1 MGRAGDFRLDLRTPN
16 DRSLHWVLR
25 DVVHILRAM
34 QVAKTLAGKA
44 KQAGNVH
51 VHAEMREGMLSS
63 EFFLCIEVE
72 IDLEAATSPWTV
84 VRASQGARALFDFAP
99 WGDLMGKDFLQIIHP
114 ADIPVLLDLT
124 DPWQRNGSKQT
135 AGMTRAAAILK
146 QQAIVRVITF
156 FLHQFSSDAVAG
168 AALQTEDSKNVTFT
182 ASDYRTMRVGLS
194 NRSRAVNR
202 NNRLPLLINDSQS

>member
-1 MGRAGDFRLDLRTPN
+1 
-16 DRSLHWVLR
+16 
-25 DVVHILRAM
+25 M

-99 WGDLMGKDFLQIIHP
+99 WGDLMLVDATPQER
-114 ADIPVLLDLT
+114 PVVESIDEVLEVL
-124 DPWQRNGSKQT
+124 P
-135 AGMTRAAAILK
+135 
-146 QQAIVRVITF
+146 
-156 FLHQFSSDAVAG
+156 
-168 AALQTEDSKNVTFT
+168 
-182 ASDYRTMRVGLS
+182 
-194 NRSRAVNR
+194 AVNGTYS
-202 NNRLPLLINDSQS
+202 L